1 MSKFLFNYSEYKK
14 RIKEADERSKKYFIS
29 SIQNSISH
37 SIDLPDGT
45 EFYFDEKWNLIAV
58 SVN

>member
-45 EFYFDEKWNLIAV
+45 DQNQFGAFIRCK
-58 SVN
+58 

>member
-1 MSKFLFNYSEYKK
+1 MS
-14 RIKEADERSKKYFIS
+14 AAKKYFIS

-45 EFYFDEKWNLIAV
+45 EFYFDENWNLIAV